1 MPPVKLLW
9 VLPAG
14 ILLAGLLLGIGL
26 QAEASGGSLEVVSQ
40 DASVDFSEG
49 VTFSV
54 EVEGDADVVEVKLS
68 FRNAHGGPWSYV
80 YLEAEP
86 SPRVQASYL
95 LDTGGAIYVPP
106 QGSIEYF
113 YTVRDAEDNVTKTLP
128 RTLFYTDTR
137 FRWESITVGPLIL
150 LYHDLPRSRVEAI
163 KQELEDSI
171 ARVED
176 ILEHLAHAVR
186 ECSVHSGW

>member
-1 MPPVKLLW
+1 MLPVKLLW
-9 VLPAG
+9 FLLASF
-14 ILLAGLLLGIGL
+14 LLAGLFLGIGL

-40 DASVDFSEG
+40 DASVGFSEG

-68 FRNAHGGPWSYV
+68 FRNANGGPWSYV

-128 RTLFYTDTR
+128 SSTRTPVSGGSPSPLDLLFCCTMTCLAPGWR
-137 FRWESITVGPLIL
+137 LLSRSWRIPLRAL
-150 LYHDLPRSRVEAI
+150 RTSSAAGRTSPCA
-163 KQELEDSI
+163 
-171 ARVED
+171 
-176 ILEHLAHAVR
+176 
-186 ECSVHSGW
+186 G